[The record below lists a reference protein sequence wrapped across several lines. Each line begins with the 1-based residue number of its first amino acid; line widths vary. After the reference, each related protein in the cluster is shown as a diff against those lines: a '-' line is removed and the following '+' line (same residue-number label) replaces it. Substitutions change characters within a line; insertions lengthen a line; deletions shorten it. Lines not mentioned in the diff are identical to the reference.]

1 MKDYTNKSPSFA
13 STIQI
18 VETTDPAHADNLN
31 VPTKQLLQNTLV
43 NHSLINA
50 MIDFVYNSDAES
62 IISALPAAFDNGKLT
77 IRDEMAKVD
86 GAILVLAVN

>member
-18 VETTDPAHADNLN
+18 PETTDPAHADNLN

-50 MIDFVYNSDAES
+50 MIDFVYDSDAES
-62 IISALPAAFDNGKLT
+62 IISGLPATFDNGKLT
-77 IRDEMAKVD
+77 IRDEMATVD
-86 GAILVLAVN
+86 GEKLILAVN

>member
-1 MKDYTNKSPSFA
+1 MKDYTSNSPSFS

-31 VPTKQLLQNTLV
+31 VPVKQLMQNTLV

-50 MIDFVYNSDAES
+50 MIGFVYNSDAES
-62 IISALPAAFDNGKLT
+62 IISALPSAFDNGSLT
-77 IRDEMAKVD
+77 IRDEMAEVS
-86 GAILVLAVN
+86 GETLILAVS